1 MGGPAAAGAPGGAVE
16 GVVTR
21 LIVDIREKRL
31 AGRPVLGSLAFSL
44 DEGEVTAVV
53 GPSGCGKSTLLRLVA
68 GLDRGVTG
76 TVRWSGEGARP
87 VPNLGVVF
95 QQPRLLPWRTVRQNL
110 ALAGADPVESERLL
124 ERLGLAAQADVWAS
138 QLSLGMARRL
148 ALARALAVDAQA
160 LLLDEP
166 FASLDEGNQRLA
178 RAVLAEQLLRRPV
191 PTLLITHDLA
201 EAVALAHRV
210 LVLSSG
216 PARLLF
222 DQTVPPGVRT
232 DPALATATVAALRDL
247 AR

>member
-1 MGGPAAAGAPGGAVE
+1 M
-16 GVVTR
+16 TR
-21 LIVDIREKRL
+21 LTVDIREKRL
-31 AGRPVLGSLAFSL
+31 SGRPVLGGLAFSV
-44 DEGEVTAVV
+44 DAGEVVAVV
-53 GPSGCGKSTLLRLVA
+53 GPSGCGKSTLLRLAA
-68 GLDRGVTG
+68 GLDREVVG
-76 TVRWSGEGARP
+76 TVRWSGEGAGPR
-87 VPNLGVVF
+87 LGVVF

-110 ALAGADPVESERLL
+110 ALAGADGAEGERLL
-124 ERLGLAAQADVWAS
+124 ERLGLAAKADVWAA

-178 RAVLAEQLLRRPV
+178 RAVLAEYLLRRPV
-191 PTLLITHDLA
+191 PTLLVTHDLA

-210 LVLSSG
+210 LVLSPG

-222 DQTVPPGVRT
+222 DQAVPSGVRA
-232 DPALATATVAALRDL
+232 DPTLAAATVAVLRDL

>member
-1 MGGPAAAGAPGGAVE
+1 M
-16 GVVTR
+16 TR
-21 LIVDIREKRL
+21 LTVDIREKRL
-31 AGRPVLGSLAFSL
+31 AGRPVLGGLAFSL
-44 DEGEVTAVV
+44 DEGEVVAVV

-68 GLDRGVTG
+68 GLDREVTG
-76 TVRWSGEGARP
+76 TVRWSGEGPRLGP
-87 VPNLGVVF
+87 RLGVVF

-110 ALAGADPVESERLL
+110 ALAGADTAEGDRLL
-124 ERLGLAAQADVWAS
+124 ERLGLAAKVDVWAS

-178 RAVLAEQLLRRPV
+178 RTVLREHLLRRPV
-191 PTLLITHDLA
+191 PTLLVTHDLA

-222 DQTVPPGVRT
+222 DQAVPPEVRT
-232 DPALATATVAALRDL
+232 DPALAAATVAALRDL

>member
-1 MGGPAAAGAPGGAVE
+1 M
-16 GVVTR
+16 TR
-21 LIVDIREKRL
+21 LTVDIREKRL
-31 AGRPVLGSLAFSL
+31 AGRAVLGPVSFGL
-44 DEGEVTAVV
+44 DAGEVVALV

-68 GLDRGVTG
+68 GLDREVTG
-76 TVRWSGEGARP
+76 TVRWSGEGPR
-87 VPNLGVVF
+87 LGVVF

-110 ALAGADPVESERLL
+110 DLAGADGAEATRLL
-124 ERLGLAAQADVWAS
+124 ERLGLAAKADVWAS

-178 RAVLAEQLLRRPV
+178 RAVLAEYLVRRPV
-191 PTLLITHDLA
+191 PTLLVTHDLA

-210 LVLSSG
+210 LVLSPG

-222 DQTVPPGVRT
+222 DQAVPPGVRT
-232 DPALATATVAALRDL
+232 DPALAAATVAVLRDL

>member
-1 MGGPAAAGAPGGAVE
+1 M
-16 GVVTR
+16 TR
-21 LIVDIREKRL
+21 LTVDIREKRL
-31 AGRPVLGSLAFSL
+31 AGRPVLGGLAFSL
-44 DEGEVTAVV
+44 DVGEVTAVV

-68 GLDRGVTG
+68 GLDREVTG
-76 TVRWSGEGARP
+76 IVRWSGA
-87 VPNLGVVF
+87 VPRLGVVF

-110 ALAGADPVESERLL
+110 TLAGADAAEGDRLL
-124 ERLGLAAQADVWAS
+124 ERLGLAAKADVWAS
-138 QLSLGMARRL
+138 HLSLGMARRL

-178 RAVLAEQLLRRPV
+178 RAVLREHLLRRPV
-191 PTLLITHDLA
+191 PTLLVTHDLA
-201 EAVALAHRV
+201 EAVALAQRV

-222 DQTVPPGVRT
+222 DQAVPVEVRT
-232 DPALATATVAALRDL
+232 DPARAAATVAALRDL